1 MTDRAEPLAVDPGT
15 VLAIDLGTGGPK
27 TAVVSLSGAV
37 IGVAHRRVEPHV
49 GADGSAVQDPNS
61 WWSAVVEGATELSEL
76 HPDAVARLVAVAV
89 TGQWGSTVPVDA
101 GGEAVG
107 DCMLWMDVRGR
118 DHSRRVLGGRI
129 SVEGFAPRKVLTWI
143 RLAGGAPSTEGNDPM
158 GHRLWIQHEQPDLY
172 RRTATFLE
180 PIDFINAKLTGRVA
194 ASPVSMLLSWL
205 CDNRRLD
212 QDRYDPTL
220 LRLAE
225 VDPAKL
231 PPLLRTSSIVGTVL
245 ADLATAIGLPAGLPV
260 LTALP
265 DLHTAALGSGAVELY
280 EPHLSISTSAW
291 IGCHTPTKRTSIT
304 RQMATV
310 PSALPGRYLLAN
322 NHETAGVCV
331 EWARNLLVLADDGLT
346 TPAASSLADL
356 DAVAATAPSGSGG
369 VLFAPWLNGERSPA
383 IDANLRGSF
392 HNLSLSTT
400 RAHLVRSVL
409 EGVAHNARWLLE
421 ASESVLR
428 HPLLGIRAIGGGA
441 ESDVWCQIHADVLGR
456 PVHRSPGPLLVNVRG
471 AAFFAGLVLGLLDAD
486 DVARLTPMDRTFA
499 PDPDSRRVHDLHH
512 REFVKLHK
520 LEAGMYRRL
529 NTDRNGQE

>member
-1 MTDRAEPLAVDPGT
+1 MNPGT

-27 TAVVSLSGAV
+27 TALVSLSGAV
-37 IGVAHRRVEPHV
+37 IGAVHRRVEPRV

-61 WWSAVVEGATELSEL
+61 WWTAIVEGASEL
-76 HPDAVARLVAVAV
+76 VDQHPRATARLAAVAV

-107 DCMLWMDVRGR
+107 DCMLWMDARGGE
-118 DHSRRVLGGRI
+118 HSRRVLGGRI
-129 SVEGFAPRKVLTWI
+129 TVEGFAPRKVLTWI
-143 RLAGGAPSTEGNDPM
+143 RLAGGAPSIEGNDPL

-172 RRTATFLE
+172 RRTATFME

-212 QDRYDPTL
+212 QDRYDPGL
-220 LRLAE
+220 LRLAGI
-225 VDPAKL
+225 DDAKL
-231 PPLLRTSSIVGTVL
+231 PPLLPTSSIVGTVL
-245 ADLATAIGLPAGLPV
+245 PELAKLIGLPDGLAV

-265 DLHTAALGSGAVELY
+265 DLHTAALGSGAVGLY

-291 IGCHTPTKRTSIT
+291 VGCHTPTKQTSIT

-322 NHETAGVCV
+322 NHETAGACV

-346 TPAASSLADL
+346 TPVESSLAGL
-356 DAVAATAPSGSGG
+356 DAVAATAESGSGG
-369 VLFAPWLNGERSPA
+369 VVFAPWLNGERSPA
-383 IDANLRGSF
+383 IDANVRGSF

-400 RAHLVRSVL
+400 RADLLRSVL

-428 HPLLGIRAIGGGA
+428 HPLDDIRVIGGGA

-456 PVHRSPGPLLVNVRG
+456 PLHRSVEPLLVNVRG
-471 AAFFAGLVLGLLDAD
+471 AAFFAGMVLGLLDED
-486 DVARLTPMDRTFA
+486 EVPGLVSIDRTFE
-499 PDPDSRRVHDLHH
+499 PDPDSRRVHDAHH
-512 REFVKLHK
+512 REFVKLLK

-529 NTDRNGQE
+529 NADHRARSRR